1 MADFET
7 IETLDTQIDA
17 LETSLSGAAG
27 MAASF
32 SSELASVGTAL
43 AQAGGD
49 ASKLET
55 SLSNGV
61 SKAFD
66 QVITEG
72 ASLSDAFRTIA
83 TSLSNTALS
92 SAVDPISDQVGGF
105 VQQAVTGWF
114 GGAFANGG
122 AFNQGR
128 VMPFAKG
135 GVVSSPTAF
144 PMKGA
149 TGLMGEAGPEAI
161 MPLTRDA
168 GGRLGVKAQGGS
180 APTQVV
186 MNIQTTDAPSFER
199 SQAQIAARMSRAL
212 SAGQRNR

>member
-1 MADFET
+1 MADFDM
-7 IETLDTQIDA
+7 IETLDEQVDA
-17 LETSLSGAAG
+17 LETSLAGAAG

-32 SSELASVGTAL
+32 SAELASMGNTF
-43 AQAGGD
+43 AQAGSG

-61 SKAFD
+61 SKALD
-66 QVITEG
+66 QVVMQG
-72 ASLSDAFRTIA
+72 GSLTDALRNVA
-83 TSLSNTALS
+83 TSLSQTAYK
-92 SAVDPISDQVGGF
+92 SAVDPVADQVSGF
-105 VQQAVTGWF
+105 VGQAIGGLF

-122 AFNQGR
+122 AFSQGR

-135 GVVSSPTAF
+135 GVVTGPTTF

-168 GGRLGVKAQGGS
+168 GGRLGVKAQGS
-180 APTQVV
+180 AAPTQIV
-186 MNIQTTDAPSFER
+186 MNIQTPDAQSFER

-212 SAGQRNR
+212 SAGSRNR